1 MSEGERLVVPG
12 AAISGGTSAP
22 AEEREPVERAP
33 SVEQRMAMA
42 RLVEQQ
48 SKAEVDRRFM
58 SRARESAPY
67 LATGWVI
74 GVGLWMLRGRRS

>member
-1 MSEGERLVVPG
+1 VSEGERLVVPG

-33 SVEQRMAMA
+33 SVEQRMA
-42 RLVEQQ
+42 
-48 SKAEVDRRFM
+48 
-58 SRARESAPY
+58 PY